1 MSEVKTNQGPE
12 EVRGGYYSIGVFDGE
27 ERFVRFDLNAF
38 AEMERIFGS
47 MEAANEALSKGSMRD
62 VRTVLWLGLIHDHAI
77 LDEMT
82 GEPIKY
88 NITQYEIGKWL
99 TPQNMKE
106 VMDKLSAAIQGS
118 VPQDGETGAAGED
131 GKTPAQALAEAK
143 AKEEAGEEA
152 KVTPFPAGVPQE

>member
-1 MSEVKTNQGPE
+1 MSEINNHQGPE
-12 EVRGGYYSIGVFDGE
+12 EVRGGYYSIGVFDGK

-62 VRTVLWLGLIHDHAI
+62 VRTVLWLGLIHDHAV

-82 GEPIKY
+82 GEPVKY
-88 NITQYEIGKWL
+88 TITQYEIGKWL

-118 VPQDGETGAAGED
+118 VPQEEEAGAD
-131 GKTPAQALAEAK
+131 GKSPAQALAEAK
-143 AKEEAGEEA
+143 EEDGEGAKL
-152 KVTPFPAGVPQE
+152 TPFPSGVSQE